1 MGERREREHTPSHPT
16 NPRLS
21 TRSPPHPPFK
31 ESRETL
37 ARLKRMAGFEAQD
50 FDPPEHDVERTFRA
64 HRTEREYGAEEAWR
78 WALAAAIGVAMG
90 VCGFAVD
97 WGIGALNDVKFRRAD
112 EAIAASGGGFWRPA
126 AVFIGTSAGFG
137 AVAGGLVSFVSP
149 LAAGSGIAEIKTYLN
164 GIHIRGLLTVR
175 GRERERERHGG
186 RAALP
191 LNLNPTSSSSP
202 HHSSSSSHFRS
213 ARSSPSSPASSSP
226 SPRAWSPGRK
236 APSSTAARSWAAAW
250 PRWGRRR

>member
-1 MGERREREHTPSHPT
+1 
-16 NPRLS
+16 
-21 TRSPPHPPFK
+21 
-31 ESRETL
+31 
-37 ARLKRMAGFEAQD
+37 MAGFEAQD

-90 VCGFAVD
+90 VCGFGVD

-112 EAIAASGGGFWRPA
+112 EAITASGGGFWRPA
-126 AVFIGTSAGFG
+126 AVFVGTSAGFG

-175 GRERERERHGG
+175 EREREREG
-186 RAALP
+186 
-191 LNLNPTSSSSP
+191 
-202 HHSSSSSHFRS
+202 
-213 ARSSPSSPASSSP
+213 
-226 SPRAWSPGRK
+226 
-236 APSSTAARSWAAAW
+236 
-250 PRWGRRR
+250 